1 MAGAPGNVEEPVSA
15 DIRVTPLGGGRFRL
29 DDPAGSRIAYA
40 AVEGSR
46 TWVFVDGRTF
56 VIADPDAPVRRTTEQ
71 DERAA
76 LSAPMPAS
84 VVDVRVAAGDRVES
98 GDVLVMLE
106 AMKMELPIRAP
117 RDGVV
122 TSVAC
127 RKGDLVQPGTPLVT
141 LD

>member
-98 GDVLVMLE
+98 GDDSSGNFWRGFAHARE
-106 AMKMELPIRAP
+106 CELPCAQERELQLR
-117 RDGVV
+117 RDL
-122 TSVAC
+122 
-127 RKGDLVQPGTPLVT
+127 R
-141 LD
+141 